1 LIPSTPPVSYLAVVG
16 KSNTLPL
23 VPRTPKPRIPLPGL
37 HLLYFPIFYFWCI
50 LILLLGV
57 TGKSTIKFV
66 AFFCHLL
73 FSRTPDVTQ
82 SLHGLRGRKHRP
94 VYTWSRAS

>member
-1 LIPSTPPVSYLAVVG
+1 
-16 KSNTLPL
+16 
-23 VPRTPKPRIPLPGL
+23 
-37 HLLYFPIFYFWCI
+37 
-50 LILLLGV
+50 V